1 MEFTTR
7 IVQLRGRAVAILLL
21 LMALANPFAFSQ
33 TGATPVSGAKA
44 SGKPLRLFI
53 IGNSFSGN
61 ATKYL
66 PALSKEGGRELVIGR
81 AELGGCSLQ
90 RHWEI
95 VQAAEANPDDPKG
108 KAYNGKS
115 LKMLLSEGTWD
126 VVTLQQYSMLSG
138 DAETYQPYARKLH
151 DYIKALQPSAKI
163 VLHQT
168 WAYRADADGFGKIA
182 GETVAQTE
190 KEMWEKA
197 RAAYHTVARELG
209 VSVIPTGDAFWQ
221 MSSDRNWGFRKDDG
235 FNVTTA
241 QPPHLP
247 AEKHSLHVGY
257 RWNDNKLAFDS
268 HHANNAGCYLGALVW
283 YGFLFNESPVRLTF
297 VPEDVP
303 ANFAA
308 QLRKT
313 AWKAVLEAG
322 SPVAR

>member
-1 MEFTTR
+1 MDFKTG
-7 IVQLRGRAVAILLL
+7 IFPFRGRVAVLLFLLL
-21 LMALANPFAFSQ
+21 VVTHPFVFSQ
-33 TGATPVSGAKA
+33 TGSGAKT

-61 ATKYL
+61 ATRYL
-66 PALSKEGGRELVIGR
+66 PELSKEGGHELHIGR

-95 VQAAEANPDDPKG
+95 AEAAEANPDDPKG

-138 DAETYQPYARKLH
+138 DVETYQPYARKLYE
-151 DYIKALQPSAKI
+151 YIKKIQPAAKI
-163 VLHQT
+163 VFHQT

-182 GETVAQTE
+182 GKTVAQTE
-190 KEMWEKA
+190 KEMWEKS

-209 VSVIPTGDAFWQ
+209 VSIIPTGDAFWR
-221 MSSDRNWGFRKDDG
+221 MSSDRNWGFQKENG
-235 FNVTTA
+235 FNAATA
-241 QPPHLP
+241 QPPRLP
-247 AEKHSLHVGY
+247 NEKNSLHVGY
-257 RWNDNKLAFDS
+257 QWKGNKLAFDS
-268 HHANNAGCYLGALVW
+268 HHANKAGCYLGALVW

-297 VPEDVP
+297 APEEVP
-303 ANFAA
+303 AGFAA

-313 AWKAVLEAG
+313 AWKTVKETG
-322 SPVAR
+322 NSVER